1 MTGYHDYVLGLVPA
15 LLLGPLAAVPLVG
28 LSVEVAVA
36 VGGAAAALV
45 VGHAMFVRGPVP
57 TVADAATTVTA
68 AADVRA
74 DDVAVAG
81 PDGEAVTPARTETD
95 ETTVTG
101 VTATETTDATAT
113 PDSSP
118 STVVGGDSTAATPT
132 APRDGSA
139 SGD

>member
-15 LLLGPLAAVPLVG
+15 SLLGPLAAVPLVG
-28 LSVEVAVA
+28 LPVEVAVA

-68 AADVRA
+68 ATDVRA
-74 DDVAVAG
+74 DDVAVTG
-81 PDGEAVTPARTETD
+81 PDGEAVAPATTETA
-95 ETTVTG
+95 ETTAAD
-101 VTATETTDATAT
+101 VTATETTDATTT

-118 STVVGGDSTAATPT
+118 ATAASGGTAAATRT
-132 APRDGSA
+132 APSDAPA

>member
-15 LLLGPLAAVPLVG
+15 LLIGPLAAVPLVG

-68 AADVRA
+68 ATDVRA
-74 DDVAVAG
+74 DGVTVAG
-81 PDGEAVTPARTETD
+81 PDGEAIAPARTETD
-95 ETTVTG
+95 ETTAAG

-113 PDSSP
+113 PDSAP
-118 STVVGGDSTAATPT
+118 APVAGGGAAVSTPT
-132 APRDGSA
+132 APSDGPA
-139 SGD
+139 GAD